1 MKKIVLIVL
10 SFSTISTAFEA
21 EYGSGTFAMKGG
33 FLGLTGEITTDVS
46 TYSLVDRHSNIG
58 KFFYSYD
65 LTWYD
70 SKVLKQGQHTY
81 NEFASDANSFL
92 PSSSPATIPEMEY
105 RLKGLDANIRLGYD
119 VIHKD
124 KDNFFG
130 AGVLIGVSIP
140 WIDSTKGDDDSTP
153 SLGFMLDNASN
164 IKDAKDM
171 FADSKTE
178 IMTYKIGPSINFQK
192 SMTKNISFYGI
203 GSYAYQTGYVKNSY
217 ADADFTVN
225 GTFQELNM
233 GLYFTPFTE
242 RYKWGWLTLSP
253 RVYATL
259 GYKYSK
265 WDVDEM
271 LIDISGTEMSSD
283 MLDAFAMKFG
293 MDSSIGYF
301 GLGYSF

>member
-1 MKKIVLIVL
+1 MKKMALIVL
-10 SFSTISTAFEA
+10 SCSTMATAFEI
-21 EYGSGTFAMKGG
+21 EYGSGDFAMEGG
-33 FLGLTGEITTDVS
+33 FLGLTGEISTDVS
-46 TYSLVDRHSNIG
+46 TYSLVDRHTNIG
-58 KFFYSYD
+58 DFFYSYD

-70 SKVLKQGQHTY
+70 SKVLKQGQHNY
-81 NEFASDANSFL
+81 NNFASRANAFL
-92 PSSSPATIPEMEY
+92 PTNSPVTIPKMEY
-105 RLKGLDANIRLGYD
+105 RVKGLDVNIRLGYD
-119 VIHKD
+119 FIHKD
-124 KDNFFG
+124 EDNFLG
-130 AGVLIGVSIP
+130 AGILFGLSIP
-140 WIDSTKGDDDSTP
+140 WIDSTKGDDSTP
-153 SLGFMLDNASN
+153 SLGFILDNTSA

-171 FADSKTE
+171 FKKSKTE
-178 IMTYKIGPSINFQK
+178 IMTYKIGPSINLQK
-192 SMTKNISFYGI
+192 SLTKNISIYAI
-203 GSYAYQTGYVKNSY
+203 GSYAYQTGTVKNSY

-259 GYKYSK
+259 GYKYSR
-265 WDVDEM
+265 WDMGDM
-271 LIDISGTEMSSD
+271 LIDISGVQMSSE